1 VTKTCPCGKVFSPK
15 RSDAKYCSSACRSA
29 AHQGRLAV
37 APTRRDPA
45 VPDSDLTSAVRA
57 TLEAAGAEGAPLGI
71 AAIELARTLSDPS
84 TPASSMARLASQLE
98 RTLAAATRGGNA
110 SSAPGR
116 LRSEFLRRRAAQMG
130 GA

>member
-45 VPDSDLTSAVRA
+45 V
-57 TLEAAGAEGAPLGI
+57 EGAPLGI